1 MSKIARQKQERV
13 VEAVRR
19 QLQGEAALEFIRQS
33 GFALSGP
40 GFARHLRT
48 LGGIGHLMEL
58 IAAGHSNA
66 EILNL
71 CGVPSDDTVGQA
83 PPDQSELFPMQEF
96 PTVARGIFPP
106 SGGFETTKISLRIP
120 TDLYEA
126 IGLAARGE
134 GATRAQL
141 IVDILTHALSRMPSW
156 DKLEAG
162 EEPE

>member
-19 QLQGEAALEFIRQS
+19 NLHGEAALEFIRQS

-58 IAAGHSNA
+58 IAAGHSNVA
-66 EILNL
+66 ILAL
-71 CGVPSDDTVGQA
+71 CGVAGEDGIEQA
-83 PPDQSELFPMQEF
+83 PPNQSELFSMQDF
-96 PTVARGIFPP
+96 PTVERGVFPP
-106 SGGFETTKISLRIP
+106 SGGFETTKLSLRIP

-134 GATRAQL
+134 GTTRAQL
-141 IVDILTHALSRMPSW
+141 IIDILTHALSRMPSW
-156 DKLEAG
+156 EKLEAG
-162 EEPE
+162 DEPE